1 MSHPNIDQ
9 LLAKLPGSLTAHEAQ
24 SRFSHIWKTDEPLQC
39 KGVCFPKTTQDVST
53 IMKWCHKNQQEVVV
67 HGGLTNLVGGTQ
79 TQADQLVV
87 SLEKMNRV
95 DAVDPN
101 NRTISAEAGAI
112 LENVLQTAENQDLF
126 LPLSFGA
133 RGSAQ
138 VGGIISTN
146 AGGLRVFRY
155 GMTRNWVLGLEVVL
169 PDGTIIENLK
179 TLRKDNSGIDL
190 KHLFIGAE
198 GILGIVTK
206 AVFRLIEKPQTRHS
220 AILTTN
226 DFSKLL
232 QTLRYFDQTL
242 GARLTGFELLWKNT
256 FHTMTAEDTHYQ
268 SPLQT
273 VEDYVIFVEV
283 LGKDSSRDLQ
293 DLQDACAHGFDQNW
307 ITDASFFDAAAA
319 QDQCWKIREDVA
331 ALEVHAPYNQH
342 FDISIPIDQIGNI
355 INDIIQQLQS
365 LDQVLGVYPFGHVAD
380 GNMHLIVGKQND
392 STKLTQQINEIVYQ
406 PLAAVKGS
414 VSAEHGIG
422 LDKKP
427 YLHLSRTQDE
437 IHIMKGLKQLFDP
450 KNILNPGRIVDHIIK
465 SGIQLTNNR

>member
-1 MSHPNIDQ
+1 MSKPSIDE
-9 LLAKLPGSLTAHEAQ
+9 LLAKIPGSLTSLEAQ
-24 SRFSHIWKTDEPLQC
+24 SRFSHIWKTDEILLC
-39 KGVCFPKTTQDVST
+39 KGVCFPKTTQEVST
-53 IMKWCHKNQQEVVV
+53 IMKWCHKHQLEVVV

-79 TQADQLVV
+79 TKPDQLVV

-95 DAVDPN
+95 DAVDLQ
-101 NRTISAEAGAI
+101 NRTLTVEAGAI
-112 LENVLQTAENQDLF
+112 LETVLQAAEKQDLF

-138 VGGIISTN
+138 VGGVISTN

-190 KHLFIGAE
+190 KQLFIGAE

-226 DFSKLL
+226 DYSKLL

-242 GARLTGFELLWKNT
+242 GTRLTGFELLWKNT
-256 FHTMTAEDTHYQ
+256 FHTMTAEDTPYQ

-273 VEDYVIFVEV
+273 VENYVVFVEI
-283 LGKDSSRDLQ
+283 LGKDSSRDVQ
-293 DLQDACAHGFDQNW
+293 DLQDACAYGFNQNW
-307 ITDASFFDAAAA
+307 IVDACFFDTAAA
-319 QDQCWKIREDVA
+319 QDECWKIREDVA
-331 ALEVHAPYNQH
+331 ALEIHAPHNQH
-342 FDISIPIDQIGNI
+342 FDISIPIDQIGTI
-355 INDIIQQLQS
+355 INQIIQQLQS
-365 LDQVLGVYPFGHVAD
+365 LEGVLGVYPFGHVAD

-392 STKLTQQINEIVYQ
+392 SQELTKQINEIVYQ

-414 VSAEHGIG
+414 ISAEHGIG
-422 LDKKP
+422 LDKKL
-427 YLHLSRTQDE
+427 YLHLSRSQDE
-437 IHIMKGLKQLFDP
+437 IHIMKNLKQLFDP
-450 KNILNPGRIVDHIIK
+450 KNILNPGRIFD
-465 SGIQLTNNR
+465 

>member
-1 MSHPNIDQ
+1 MSKPSIDE
-9 LLAKLPGSLTAHEAQ
+9 LLAKISGSLTAHQAQ

-53 IMKWCHKNQQEVVV
+53 VMKWCHKNQQEVVV
-67 HGGLTNLVGGTQ
+67 HGGLTNLVGGTK

-87 SLEKMNRV
+87 SLEKMTLI
-95 DAVDPN
+95 DAVDPK
-101 NRTISAEAGAI
+101 NRTITTEAGAI
-112 LENVLQTAENQDLF
+112 LENVLDAAEKQDLF

-138 VGGIISTN
+138 IGGIISTN

-190 KHLFIGAE
+190 KQLFIGAE

-226 DFSKLL
+226 DYSKLL
-232 QTLRYFDQTL
+232 KTLRYFDQTL
-242 GARLTGFELLWKNT
+242 GARLTGFELLWDNT
-256 FHTMTAEDTHYQ
+256 FHTMTADDTLYQ

-273 VEDYVIFVEV
+273 VENYVVFVEV
-283 LGKDSSRDLQ
+283 LGKDSSRDIQ

-307 ITDASFFDAAAA
+307 IADASFFDTASA
-319 QDQCWKIREDVA
+319 QDECWKIREDVA
-331 ALEVHAPYNQH
+331 ALGAHAPHNQH
-342 FDISIPIDQIGNI
+342 FDISIPIDQIGSI
-355 INDIIQQLQS
+355 INQIIQQLQS
-365 LDQVLGVYPFGHVAD
+365 IEGVLGVYPFGHVAD

-392 STKLTQQINEIVYQ
+392 SPKLTQQINEIVYQ

-414 VSAEHGIG
+414 ISAEHGIG

-427 YLHLSRTQDE
+427 YLHLSRSQDE
-437 IHIMKGLKQLFDP
+437 VHMMKGLKQLFDP
-450 KNILNPGRIVDHIIK
+450 KNILNPGRIVD
-465 SGIQLTNNR
+465 

>member
-1 MSHPNIDQ
+1 MSNPSIDE
-9 LLAKLPGSLTAHEAQ
+9 LLAKIPGSLTSMEAQ

-39 KGVCFPKTTQDVST
+39 KGVCFPKTTQDVSI
-53 IMKWCHKNQQEVVV
+53 IMKWCHKNQQKVVV

-79 TQADQLVV
+79 TKANQLVL
-87 SLEKMNRV
+87 SLEKMNRIEPI
-95 DAVDPN
+95 DPQ
-101 NRTISAEAGAI
+101 NRTVTAEAGAI
-112 LENVLQTAENQDLF
+112 LENVLESAENQNLF

-155 GMTRNWVLGLEVVL
+155 GMTRSWVLGLEVVL

-190 KHLFIGAE
+190 KQLFIGAE

-220 AILTTN
+220 AIFTTK
-226 DFSKLL
+226 DYSKLL

-256 FHTMTAEDTHYQ
+256 FLAMTAVATPYQ

-273 VEDYVIFVEV
+273 VENYIVFVEV
-283 LGKDSSRDLQ
+283 LGKDSGRDVQ
-293 DLQDACAHGFDQNW
+293 DLQDACAYGFDQKW
-307 ITDASFFDAAAA
+307 IADASFFDTVAA
-319 QDQCWKIREDVA
+319 QEEFWKIREDVA
-331 ALEVHAPYNQH
+331 ALEAHAPHNQH
-342 FDISIPIDQIGNI
+342 FDISIPIDQIGTIVNQ
-355 INDIIQQLQS
+355 IIQQLQS
-365 LDQVLGVYPFGHVAD
+365 LNGVLGVYPFGHVAD
-380 GNMHLIVGKQND
+380 GNMHLIVGKRND
-392 STKLTQQINEIVYQ
+392 GHELSKQINEIVYQ

-414 VSAEHGIG
+414 ISAEHGIG

-450 KNILNPGRIVDHIIK
+450 QNILNPGRIVDHLTK
-465 SGIQLTNNR
+465 NGIQLTNNR

>member
-1 MSHPNIDQ
+1 MSKPSIDE
-9 LLAKLPGSLTAHEAQ
+9 LLAKISGSLTAQEAQ
-24 SRFSHIWKTDEPLQC
+24 NRFSHIWKSDEPLQC

>member
-1 MSHPNIDQ
+1 MSKPSIDE
-9 LLAKLPGSLTAHEAQ
+9 LLAKISGSLTAQEAQ
-24 SRFSHIWKTDEPLQC
+24 NRFSHIWKSDEPLQC

-283 LGKDSSRDLQ
+283 LGIDSSRDVQ

-307 ITDASFFDAAAA
+307 ITDASFFDTAAA

>member
-1 MSHPNIDQ
+1 MGHPNIDE
-9 LLAKLPGSLTAHEAQ
+9 LLAKIPGSLHAHEAQ
-24 SRFSHIWKTDEPLQC
+24 SRFSHIWKTDEPLLC
-39 KGVCFPKTTQDVST
+39 KGVCFPKTTQEVST

-67 HGGLTNLVGGTQ
+67 HGGLTNLVGGTK
-79 TQADQLVV
+79 TQDDQLVL

-101 NRTISAEAGAI
+101 NKTIAAEAGAI
-112 LENVLQTAENQDLF
+112 LENVLQAAEKQDLF

-138 VGGIISTN
+138 VGGVISTN

-169 PDGTIIENLK
+169 PDGSIIENLK

-190 KHLFIGAE
+190 KQLFIGAE

-226 DFSKLL
+226 DYSKLL

-242 GARLTGFELLWKNT
+242 GARLTGFELLWDNT

-273 VEDYVIFVEV
+273 VENYVVFVEV
-283 LGKDSSRDLQ
+283 LGKESSRDIQ

-307 ITDASFFDAAAA
+307 IADASFFDTAAT

-331 ALEVHAPYNQH
+331 ALEAHAPHNQH
-342 FDISIPIDQIGNI
+342 FDISIPIDQIGTI
-355 INDIIQQLQS
+355 IKQIIQQLKS
-365 LDQVLGVYPFGHVAD
+365 LDGVLDVFPFGHVAD
-380 GNMHLIVGKQND
+380 GNMHLIVGKEND
-392 STKLTQQINEIVYQ
+392 SLKLTQQINEIVYQ

-414 VSAEHGIG
+414 ISAEHGIG
-422 LDKKP
+422 LDKKS

-437 IHIMKGLKQLFDP
+437 IHMMKGLKRLFDP
-450 KNILNPGRIVDHIIK
+450 KNILNPGRII
-465 SGIQLTNNR
+465 N

>member
-1 MSHPNIDQ
+1 MNRPNIDE
-9 LLAKLPGSLTAHEAQ
+9 LLAKIPGSLNAEQAK
-24 SRFSHIWKTDEPLQC
+24 SRFSHIWKTDEPLIC
-39 KGVCFPKTTQDVST
+39 KGICFPKTTHDVST
-53 IMKWCHKNQQEVVV
+53 IMEWCHSHQQEIVV

-79 TQADQLVV
+79 THPHQLVV
-87 SLEKMNRV
+87 SIEKMNQV
-95 DAVDPN
+95 GAVDSK
-101 NRTISAEAGAI
+101 NRTVTAEAGTI
-112 LENVLQTAENQDLF
+112 LENVLEAAEKHDLF

-138 VGGIISTN
+138 VGGVISTN

-169 PDGTIIENLK
+169 PNGTIIENLK
-179 TLRKDNSGIDL
+179 PLRKDNSGIDL
-190 KHLFIGAE
+190 KQLFIGSE

-226 DFSKLL
+226 DYNKLL

-242 GARLTGFELLWKNT
+242 GPRLTGFELLWENT
-256 FHTMTAEDTHYQ
+256 FRTMTAEDTHYQ

-273 VEDYVIFVEV
+273 VKNYVIFVEV
-283 LGKDSSRDLQ
+283 LGKNSNRDVQ

-307 ITDASFFDAAAA
+307 IDDASFFDTAAA
-319 QDQCWKIREDVA
+319 QEECWKIREEA
-331 ALEVHAPYNQH
+331 ATLEAHAPHNQH
-342 FDISIPIDQIGNI
+342 FDISIPIDQIGTIINNI
-355 INDIIQQLQS
+355 IQKLQS
-365 LDQVLGVYPFGHVAD
+365 LDGVLSVYPFGHVAD

-392 STKLTQQINEIVYQ
+392 KPKLTRQINEIVYQ
-406 PLAAVKGS
+406 PLTAVKGS
-414 VSAEHGIG
+414 ISAEHGIG

-427 YLHLSRTQDE
+427 YLHLSRTHDE

-450 KNILNPGRIVDHIIK
+450 KNILNPGRIVD
-465 SGIQLTNNR
+465 

>member
-1 MSHPNIDQ
+1 MSHPNIDK
-9 LLAKLPGSLTAHEAQ
+9 LLAKIQGSLTTQQAQ

-39 KGVCFPKTTQDVST
+39 KGVCFPKTTQDVSA
-53 IMKWCHKNQQEVVV
+53 IMNWCHKNQQEVVV

-87 SLEKMNRV
+87 SLEKMNQV
-95 DAVDPN
+95 DAVDPK
-101 NRTISAEAGAI
+101 NRTVTAEAGAI
-112 LENVLQTAENQDLF
+112 LENVLEAAEKQDFF

-138 VGGIISTN
+138 VGGVISTN

-155 GMTRNWVLGLEVVL
+155 GMTRSWVLGLEVVL

-190 KHLFIGAE
+190 KQLFIGAE

-226 DFSKLL
+226 DYSKLL
-232 QTLRYFDQTL
+232 HTLRYFDKTL
-242 GARLTGFELLWKNT
+242 GGRLTGFELLWENT

-273 VEDYVIFVEV
+273 VENYVVFVEV
-283 LGKDSSRDLQ
+283 LGKDSRRDIQ
-293 DLQDACAHGFDQNW
+293 DLQDACAHGFDKNW
-307 ITDASFFDAAAA
+307 ISDASFFDTAAA
-319 QDQCWKIREDVA
+319 QDECWKIREDVA
-331 ALEVHAPYNQH
+331 TIEANAPHNQH
-342 FDISIPIDQIGNI
+342 FDISIPIHQIGII
-355 INDIIQQLQS
+355 INQIIKKLQS
-365 LDQVLGVYPFGHVAD
+365 QEGVLGVYPFGHVAD

-392 STKLTQQINEIVYQ
+392 SPKLTQQINEIVYQ
-406 PLAAVKGS
+406 PLKVVNGS
-414 VSAEHGIG
+414 ISAEHGIG

-450 KNILNPGRIVDHIIK
+450 KNILNPGRIID
-465 SGIQLTNNR
+465 

>member
-1 MSHPNIDQ
+1 MGHPNIDE
-9 LLAKLPGSLTAHEAQ
+9 LLAKIPGSLHAHEAQ

-39 KGVCFPKTTQDVST
+39 KGVCFPKTTQEVST

-79 TQADQLVV
+79 TQVDQLVV

-101 NRTISAEAGAI
+101 NRTIAAEAGAI
-112 LENVLQTAENQDLF
+112 LENVLQAAEKQDLF

-138 VGGIISTN
+138 VGGVISTN

-190 KHLFIGAE
+190 KQLFIGAE

-226 DFSKLL
+226 DYSKLL

-242 GARLTGFELLWKNT
+242 GTRLTGFELLWDNT

-273 VEDYVIFVEV
+273 VENYVVFVEV
-283 LGKDSSRDLQ
+283 LGKESSRDIQ

-307 ITDASFFDAAAA
+307 IADASFFDTAAT
-319 QDQCWKIREDVA
+319 QDECWKIREDVA
-331 ALEVHAPYNQH
+331 APEARAPHNQH
-342 FDISIPIDQIGNI
+342 FDISIPIDQIGTI
-355 INDIIQQLQS
+355 IKQIIQQLKS
-365 LDQVLGVYPFGHVAD
+365 LDGVLDVFPFGHVAD
-380 GNMHLIVGKQND
+380 GNMHLIVGKEND
-392 STKLTQQINEIVYQ
+392 SLKLTQQINEIVYQ

-414 VSAEHGIG
+414 ISAEHGIG
-422 LDKKP
+422 LDKKS

-437 IHIMKGLKQLFDP
+437 IHMMKGLKRLFDP
-450 KNILNPGRIVDHIIK
+450 KNILNPSRIVD
-465 SGIQLTNNR
+465 

>member
-39 KGVCFPKTTQDVST
+39 KGVCFPKTTQEVST

-79 TQADQLVV
+79 TKADQLVV

-95 DAVDPN
+95 DAVDSQ
-101 NRTISAEAGAI
+101 NRTLTAEAGAI
-112 LENVLQTAENQDLF
+112 LENVLEAAEKQDLF

-307 ITDASFFDAAAA
+307 ITDASFFDTAAA

>member
-1 MSHPNIDQ
+1 MSHPNIDE
-9 LLAKLPGSLTAHEAQ
+9 LLAKLPGSLTAHEAE

-39 KGVCFPKTTQDVST
+39 KGVCFPKTTQEVST

-79 TQADQLVV
+79 TKADQLVV

-95 DAVDPN
+95 DAVDSQ
-101 NRTISAEAGAI
+101 NRTLTAEAGAI
-112 LENVLQTAENQDLF
+112 LENVLEAAEKQDLF

-138 VGGIISTN
+138 VGGVISTN

-190 KHLFIGAE
+190 KQLFIGAE

-226 DFSKLL
+226 DYSKLL

-273 VEDYVIFVEV
+273 VENYVVFVEV
-283 LGKDSSRDLQ
+283 LGKDSSRDVQ

-307 ITDASFFDAAAA
+307 IADASFFDTAAA
-319 QDQCWKIREDVA
+319 QDECWKIREDVA
-331 ALEVHAPYNQH
+331 TLEAHAPHNQH
-342 FDISIPIDQIGNI
+342 FDISIPIDQIGTIVNQI
-355 INDIIQQLQS
+355 IKKLQS
-365 LDQVLGVYPFGHVAD
+365 LEGVLGVYPFGHVAD

-392 STKLTQQINEIVYQ
+392 SPKLTQQINEIVYQ

-414 VSAEHGIG
+414 ISAEHGIG

-450 KNILNPGRIVDHIIK
+450 KNILNPGRII
-465 SGIQLTNNR
+465 N

>member
-1 MSHPNIDQ
+1 MSKPSIDE
-9 LLAKLPGSLTAHEAQ
+9 LLAKISGSLTAQEAQ

-283 LGKDSSRDLQ
+283 LGIDSSRDVQ

-307 ITDASFFDAAAA
+307 ITDASFFDTAAA

>member
-1 MSHPNIDQ
+1 MSKPSIDE
-9 LLAKLPGSLTAHEAQ
+9 LLAKISGSLTAHQAQ

-53 IMKWCHKNQQEVVV
+53 VMKWCHKNQQEVVV
-67 HGGLTNLVGGTQ
+67 HGGLTNLVGGTK

-87 SLEKMNRV
+87 SLEKMTLI
-95 DAVDPN
+95 DAVDPK
-101 NRTISAEAGAI
+101 NRTITTEAGAI
-112 LENVLQTAENQDLF
+112 LENVLDAAEKQDLF

-138 VGGIISTN
+138 IGGIISTN

-190 KHLFIGAE
+190 KQLFIGAE

-226 DFSKLL
+226 DYSKLL
-232 QTLRYFDQTL
+232 KTLRYFDQTL
-242 GARLTGFELLWKNT
+242 GARLTGFELLWDNT
-256 FHTMTAEDTHYQ
+256 FHTMTADDTHYQ

-273 VEDYVIFVEV
+273 VENYVVFVEV
-283 LGKDSSRDLQ
+283 LGKESSRDIQ

-307 ITDASFFDAAAA
+307 IADASFFDTAAA
-319 QDQCWKIREDVA
+319 QDECWKIREDVA
-331 ALEVHAPYNQH
+331 ALEAHAPHNQH
-342 FDISIPIDQIGNI
+342 FDISIPIDQIGTI
-355 INDIIQQLQS
+355 INQIIKKLQS
-365 LDQVLGVYPFGHVAD
+365 LEGVLGVYPFGHVAD
-380 GNMHLIVGKQND
+380 GNMHIIVGKQND
-392 STKLTQQINEIVYQ
+392 SPKLTQQINEIVYQ
-406 PLAAVKGS
+406 PLGAVKGS
-414 VSAEHGIG
+414 ISAEHGIG

-437 IHIMKGLKQLFDP
+437 IHMMKGLKQLFDP
-450 KNILNPGRIVDHIIK
+450 KNILNPSRIVD
-465 SGIQLTNNR
+465 